1 MIFLKDIFR
10 YVCMFNYVWRSAM
23 YVLQSQDWMLCTH
36 TTWLLSSAGTKKIFD
51 GHNNGHWTFFPTQRA
66 LPKEIFTCD
75 MSNVI
80 QHEIF
85 PYLPRYNPKVDIAQL
100 SAFSN
105 CTQVCVWLMNNLKYS
120 KKIVLFCYFSNEH
133 KQHDP

>member
-1 MIFLKDIFR
+1 M
-10 YVCMFNYVWRSAM
+10 YVCLTMSGEVPCMFYNPRIGCYA
-23 YVLQSQDWMLCTH
+23 H
-36 TTWLLSSAGTKKIFD
+36 TLGYFHLLEVPRRIFD

-85 PYLPRYNPKVDIAQL
+85 PFLCRIVPLDPKEDIA
-100 SAFSN
+100 
-105 CTQVCVWLMNNLKYS
+105 
-120 KKIVLFCYFSNEH
+120 
-133 KQHDP
+133 